1 MNFARRTIETYRNPL
16 NTGIAYLLCKIHIDQ
31 RTITRQCKL
40 QLIFASVLDQ
50 IKNIIATKRFATA
63 KNQHRHKSLFLTKS
77 PKLVDHTHRLFGRH
91 IIRSSII
98 TFNPPA
104 MCTEKVALNS
114 AFPKQQTH
122 NSFFFSFQNQSLN

>member
-1 MNFARRTIETYRNPL
+1 MTRIAPNSLIAFVATIAGVTALLSPAVADDTDEKLENARAIVS
-16 NTGIAYLLCKIHIDQ
+16 GM
-31 RTITRQCKL
+31 
-40 QLIFASVLDQ
+40 FDQ

-63 KNQHRHKSLFLTKS
+63 KNKHRHKPLFLTKS

-104 MCTEKVALNS
+104 MRTEKVALNS
-114 AFPKQQTH
+114 ALPKQQTH
-122 NSFFFSFQNQSLN
+122 NPILLSFQHKSLI